1 MNPPA
6 HRLAMLIQTRAV
18 GRLAAAGGADDELRE
33 THGRRWAAEGLGRR
47 GGVGFTEGAAWGGR
61 RKRGLED

>member
-33 THGRRWAAEGLGRR
+33 THGRRWATEGLERR
-47 GGVGFTEGAAWGGR
+47 GGVGFTEGAWGGGER
-61 RKRGLED
+61 ED

>member
-33 THGRRWAAEGLGRR
+33 THGQRRATERLGM
-47 GGVGFTEGAAWGGR
+47 GGR
-61 RKRGLED
+61 GRFRERACGGWVAGERED